1 MGRLGHYNPPSHNA
15 QRRLAGAI
23 SPVEY
28 TQGHYPPPS
37 TRKPAASM
45 CQVPSKHRSMGTK
58 VRFVEAPVAI
68 SQVHRWVRVLRKEPS
83 PEKAERPFHS
93 HARKS
98 DAWLPS
104 RRSTASLAVHNNEP
118 ITACSISLCN
128 TRHGISC
135 RGGLNCL
142 AHAVFDMPAAVLDTQ
157 GSAVIIRH
165 AQPMAAVH
173 SARVV
178 PPTRHTTPATRSPKT
193 RHWNSM
199 WFAGVPRWLVHA

>member
-104 RRSTASLAVHNNEP
+104 QDEALHHWQTTTMNQSQ
-118 ITACSISLCN
+118 
-128 TRHGISC
+128 
-135 RGGLNCL
+135 
-142 AHAVFDMPAAVLDTQ
+142 PAASACATR
-157 GSAVIIRH
+157 GMASAV
-165 AQPMAAVH
+165 
-173 SARVV
+173 VV
-178 PPTRHTTPATRSPKT
+178 
-193 RHWNSM
+193 
-199 WFAGVPRWLVHA
+199 V

>member
-1 MGRLGHYNPPSHNA
+1 MPHFLKFKKGKGDLGSHFLKIKGDLGSYFLKLQEISGCFGHYTPPSHKA

-118 ITACSISLCN
+118 ITACSISLYN
-128 TRHGISC
+128 TRHGIS
-135 RGGLNCL
+135 
-142 AHAVFDMPAAVLDTQ
+142 
-157 GSAVIIRH
+157 
-165 AQPMAAVH
+165 
-173 SARVV
+173 
-178 PPTRHTTPATRSPKT
+178 
-193 RHWNSM
+193 
-199 WFAGVPRWLVHA
+199 